1 MKLKTYLVKL
11 IDFYQ
16 KFFSPIKNFL
26 KYLGFFKISNCVFYP
41 TCSEYTK
48 QAIQKYGVFHGVYLG
63 FLRILRCHPW
73 QKNHMDPL
81 L

>member
-1 MKLKTYLVKL
+1 MKLKQYSIKL

-16 KFFSPIKNFL
+16 KYISPL
-26 KYLGFFKISNCVFYP
+26 MRQRCVFYP
-41 TCSEYTK
+41 SCSEYTK
-48 QAIQKYGVFHGVYLG
+48 QAIEKYGVLKGSARG

-73 QKNHMDPL
+73 QKQHIDPL